1 MYDPSA
7 NVIAFDC
14 QIFPTRCLSGTGL
27 RNHCGTHP
35 GHLARLN
42 SIESES
48 TLQKCVQ
55 SCFYAL
61 SQCTSDKL
69 EVLLYGT
76 SGRYA
81 NVAMSVLLQTLLCT
95 SKSVLRV
102 TVTHLSKPVWH
113 AIPLFCCSCEDC
125 CQYIYPNSVGF
136 QTMNALVDKCYSNG
150 WTRKC
155 SISPSVLAEHRSST
169 TM

>member
-1 MYDPSA
+1 MSGSTILNGHDVVDSWRRGNVNDPSA
-7 NVIAFDC
+7 DVFSFDC
-14 QIFPTRCLSGTGL
+14 RLFPTRHLSGTGL

-35 GHLARLN
+35 GHLERLN
-42 SIESES
+42 SIESEP
-48 TLQKCVQ
+48 TLQMCVQ
-55 SCFYAL
+55 SCFYTL

-95 SKSVLRV
+95 SKGVLRV

-125 CQYIYPNSVGF
+125 CQYIYI
-136 QTMNALVDKCYSNG
+136 QTL
-150 WTRKC
+150 
-155 SISPSVLAEHRSST
+155 
-169 TM
+169 